1 MRQETKVAR
10 AFSGIECA
18 TDVIPVDHDIW
29 SYPILGNLMEK
40 PNPRVD
46 STISRPIVLRS
57 CLLPS
62 YNK

>member
-40 PNPRVD
+40 PNPMVD
-46 STISRPIVLRS
+46 SPI
-57 CLLPS
+57 
-62 YNK
+62 